1 MDDFF
6 ILRFVYT
13 TLEPIMKL
21 LDFFIDLYDNL
32 RTRVTQPAGPD
43 ATMRTRI
50 LQIAPV
56 ILVAFILLQLILGFW
71 WSKEPERFDVSQR
84 STELSTARNEDAT
97 TGYAIISTL
106 TSIAETLLDKNGGYL
121 SNDVMPPGSL
131 IDDIPNWEFGVL
143 TQIRDLTLALR
154 NDFTRSQSQSI
165 EDKDVIAADNFFR
178 IDSESWLFPSSE
190 SEYRKGIKALYRY
203 LGRLSDKNA
212 HGAQFYARA
221 DNLNEWLGLISKRLG
236 SLSQRLS
243 ASVAQT
249 HLNIDLAGEISAKQS
264 TPNKKEINVKTPWM
278 QIDDVFFEARG
289 SAWALRHLLIAA
301 DTDFKSVLQNKNARV
316 SLQQI
321 IRELDATQEA
331 ILSPVVLNGGGFGF
345 FANHS
350 LVMANYISRANA
362 AVIDL
367 RQLLKQG

>member
-1 MDDFF
+1 
-6 ILRFVYT
+6 
-13 TLEPIMKL
+13 MKL

-32 RTRVTQPAGPD
+32 RERVTQPPGPD
-43 ATMRTRI
+43 ATLRTRI
-50 LQIAPV
+50 MQITPV
-56 ILVAFILLQLILGFW
+56 ILVVFILAQIILGFW
-71 WSKEPERFDVSQR
+71 WSKEPERFDVTQR
-84 STELSTARNEDAT
+84 STELSTLRSEDMA
-97 TGYAIISTL
+97 TGYAITSTL
-106 TSIAETLLDKNGGYL
+106 ISVAETLLDKRGGYL
-121 SNDVMPPGSL
+121 SNDILPPGS
-131 IDDIPNWEFGVL
+131 IVDDIPNWEFGVL

-154 NDFTRSQSQSI
+154 NDFTRSQSQSV
-165 EDKDVIAADNFFR
+165 EDKDVIAADNYFR
-178 IDSESWLFPSSE
+178 IDSESWLMPAAE
-190 SEYRKGIKALYRY
+190 SQYRKGIKALYSY
-203 LGRLSDKNA
+203 LGRLADKNV

-249 HLNIDLAGEISAKQS
+249 HLNIDLAGEANAKQS
-264 TPNKKEINVKTPWM
+264 TPTKKEINVKTPWLK
-278 QIDDVFFEARG
+278 IDDVFFEARG

-301 DTDFKSVLQNKNARV
+301 DTDFQSVLQNKNARV

-321 IRELDATQEA
+321 IRELEATQETV
-331 ILSPVVLNGGGFGF
+331 LSPVVLNGGGFGV